1 MCPSYKNQFLNYKR
15 RSCSLSDILYYN
27 QYLYTHTHTHSV
39 KLCEK
44 LININD
50 YRCKKL
56 SSCIF
61 HSLNLCVLQTW
72 LNPTNS
78 FFMAQPSDHFSSVE
92 VCDDESSDAA
102 PSTSPSSFSTN
113 PLLQFCGHPWTSP
126 DTTGT
131 NANDSSSSSSFF
143 SNIGY
148 FLSPPSSSSARTD
161 PIPAYFI
168 YRDEFNNKNGSL
180 SLCSS
185 IRSTPAYES
194 LKQEPQS
201 PDSGFGFGKEYE
213 EEKEERKAV
222 NIEDVVF
229 GDNQICPLFILPLH
243 PPLQLCSPP
252 SPLPP
257 PAPDALSP
265 SQVSSEYHQVDS
277 SAATDS
283 GSCAAAAIYRSLSM
297 HVEPSRTG
305 YLTLKELQTTFSN
318 KSI

>member
-1 MCPSYKNQFLNYKR
+1 MAQ
-15 RSCSLSDILYYN
+15 LSDHI
-27 QYLYTHTHTHSV
+27 
-39 KLCEK
+39 
-44 LININD
+44 
-50 YRCKKL
+50 
-56 SSCIF
+56 
-61 HSLNLCVLQTW
+61 
-72 LNPTNS
+72 
-78 FFMAQPSDHFSSVE
+78 SSVE

-113 PLLQFCGHPWTSP
+113 PLLQFYGHPWTSP

-148 FLSPPSSSSARTD
+148 FLSNPSSSSARTD
-161 PIPAYFI
+161 PDPLLIPAYFI

-180 SLCSS
+180 SLCPS

-213 EEKEERKAV
+213 EEKEERTAV
-222 NIEDVVF
+222 NIEKVVF

-257 PAPDALSP
+257 PAPVPVALSP
-265 SQVSSEYHQVDS
+265 SQVSSEHHQVDS
-277 SAATDS
+277 SVAADN
-283 GSCAAAAIYRSLSM
+283 GSCAAAAICRSLSM

-305 YLTLKELQTTFSN
+305 YLTLKDLQTTFSN